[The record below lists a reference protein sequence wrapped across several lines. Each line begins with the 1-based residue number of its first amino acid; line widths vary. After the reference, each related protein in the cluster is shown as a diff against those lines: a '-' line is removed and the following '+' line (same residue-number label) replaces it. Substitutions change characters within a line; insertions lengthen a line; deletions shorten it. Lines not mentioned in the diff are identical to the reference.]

1 MSVNLNNSS
10 IFSLFTKNI
19 LGMDIQL
26 NLAKRSIN
34 YSFSPSSEIW
44 KKVYGGVSNLKYN
57 RNF

>member
-26 NLAKRSIN
+26 KILIMQQIANFLKIYINKWDKRI
-34 YSFSPSSEIW
+34 
-44 KKVYGGVSNLKYN
+44 
-57 RNF
+57 R